1 LSQEIHPED
10 QTVLA
15 LIEALEQGAGLD
27 LVGLADPVP
36 GGEAGETLARLYTE
50 TLGLIPYEL
59 APVAPSAALRNRIMA
74 VVTGD
79 ETQEVARPEA
89 APAAPAMAAM
99 PATPAMPATVQT
111 PPTLAE
117 IVSSRPLIQ
126 STTQPVAQPAAI
138 PFPLSPPLQST
149 LAAQPAAVSR
159 RAGRWPLALAAG
171 LALAFLG
178 LSAWMYLGLL
188 QQNRLLEADQTK
200 IDRLQRELD
209 GERAHSAE
217 IAAARNDVDRLR
229 SHLGDLEKTFSLV
242 TSPTVEMS
250 ALRPTGR
257 VALASQAHGRIY
269 IAEDHQHWYL
279 SVQDLQ
285 PSGTGREYHLWFFGD
300 QGPVS
305 GGTFTAAPGE
315 PVHLSSEHMPRG
327 TKAIIITLEPA
338 AGVPAPSG
346 PEVLRAAP
354 PIKIL

>member
-1 LSQEIHPED
+1 MSQEIHPED

-27 LVGLADPVP
+27 LVGLADPAL

-59 APVAPSAALRNRIMA
+59 APIAPSPALRNRIMA

-89 APAAPAMAAM
+89 MPAM
-99 PATPAMPATVQT
+99 PATPVMPATVQT

-126 STTQPVAQPAAI
+126 STAQSTAQPAAI
-138 PFPLSPPLQST
+138 PFPLSPPLQSVP
-149 LAAQPAAVSR
+149 AAQPAAAAR

-178 LSAWMYLGLL
+178 LSAWLFLGLL

-200 IDRLQRELD
+200 IDRLQRELN